1 MTRGRQKKLIKRNL
15 IEFILK
21 QIENKIIEKRK
32 DLKLNI

>member
-1 MTRGRQKKLIKRNL
+1 MTRGRQQKLIKRNL

-21 QIENKIIEKRK
+21 EIGNKTIEKRK

>member
-1 MTRGRQKKLIKRNL
+1 MTRGRQKKLIKKHL